1 MGHVPAT
8 IGAFPPSGTC
18 NVDLAPYHE
27 KSIYTCTVVAWHA
40 PLTDHP
46 LHLLERRDKQEVV
59 ANARPPMSAEPE
71 QKRLCKRQRTDKLG
85 GNSLVRERK
94 SEGAMS
100 TNSDGVADMMADVVV
115 DEVSQG
121 QSGTRQISRSHDLV
135 AIRFASACSRAL
147 VQPQLLCLDNTLK
160 DPRFP
165 RLFGHRRF
173 TRARLQCMA
182 KRA

>member
-1 MGHVPAT
+1 M
-8 IGAFPPSGTC
+8 
-18 NVDLAPYHE
+18 E
-27 KSIYTCTVVAWHA
+27 
-40 PLTDHP
+40 
-46 LHLLERRDKQEVV
+46 QEVV

>member
-1 MGHVPAT
+1 M
-8 IGAFPPSGTC
+8 
-18 NVDLAPYHE
+18 
-27 KSIYTCTVVAWHA
+27 
-40 PLTDHP
+40 
-46 LHLLERRDKQEVV
+46 

-121 QSGTRQISRSHDLV
+121 QSGTRQISRSHDPK
-135 AIRFASACSRAL
+135 I
-147 VQPQLLCLDNTLK
+147 QDLK
-160 DPRFP
+160 IPRSQDPRSQDP
-165 RLFGHRRF
+165 KIPGSQDPKSNGGPLARRF
-173 TRARLQCMA
+173 ETEETCAGNLN
-182 KRA
+182 